1 MLDQLFADSQN
12 KKQEEEQQ
20 QMKVEEVKEVK
31 EVIGGTCATKV
42 APHSHHARLQYMPV
56 VKQLPDSALQV
67 VVPPFVSR
75 KHQGWLSRKKMEKD
89 LLAHRPLDQYRAGD
103 VVGVGWYVTSSS
115 PRNFF

>member
-1 MLDQLFADSQN
+1 
-12 KKQEEEQQ
+12 
-20 QMKVEEVKEVK
+20 MKEVKEVEEVEEVK

-103 VVGVGWYVTSSS
+103 MVGVGWYVTSSS
-115 PRNFF
+115 PRNFFFPTLKIPRWARCEK